1 MGLESVFRLSVI
13 VSMID
18 RLSGPISRV
27 NANVDNSVSRID
39 KLNESFGGMA
49 KSGLAWAGIGA
60 GIAQAALAP
69 VEATFETQRALGV
82 LKSMG
87 VEDLKTLEDA
97 ATSFSNKWPG
107 TTKSE
112 FLRAATDIKG
122 GIDSLTDEGVAQY
135 TEIAGI
141 TAKATGATID
151 EMTSLFATG
160 YGIYKGY
167 YDELSDLQFGEMLSA
182 GLAKSIQVFKASGKS
197 MADSIS
203 TLGAAATSANVP
215 LEEQLTVLGMLQ
227 ATMSGSEAGTK
238 YRAFLQSAARAG
250 QELGLKFTDAN
261 NQLLSMPQIL
271 ATLRSKFGET
281 IDAAEKLKIQ
291 KAFGTDEAV
300 ALIDLLYNKVDNLQE
315 NILTIYDSMGQ
326 GTALAREMAMAIN
339 ETEPEKFERLK
350 QRLHN
355 VTEELGHQLLPT
367 FNSFMAKGEQWIS
380 RISAWIGSHQELA
393 KAIMIVLLV
402 IGSVLMVGGSLIAVI
417 GGIGLVFTRTAGY
430 VSGFVGV
437 IRRIPDT
444 ITTIRIMAMYAGD
457 GVRAAFNQMM
467 IGARMAVTSLRNVA
481 VGMANMARQAI
492 FTAARAMPGLIASVW
507 SFTAA
512 LLANPITWIVVG
524 IVALVAALIL
534 LWQNWDSVV
543 SWIQGVWNGFVSG
556 ISAGFDWIRNLFS
569 SMPTWL
575 QIAIAA
581 FMPFIGIPLLII
593 THWDS
598 IVAFFSNLW
607 TRIKDAFVN
616 GINAIKNFFAGIPAW
631 FRESG
636 AKIIDTM
643 VEGIKSVA
651 MKPVE
656 AVKGVLQKVRNLL
669 PFSDAKEGPLSELTL
684 SGRRVFETI
693 GAGMEKSQHIPGEIT
708 ENAFAQMGLSASG
721 GEPKKINLRETV
733 SESST
738 DSSSSKDKENG
749 TVIQQLVLNIDL
761 NNLKDLQ
768 TLFKLLR
775 EIEDQ
780 VNANGATPSPA

>member
-18 RLSGPISRV
+18 HLSSPISRV

-39 KLNESFGGMA
+39 KLIQSFDSMT
-49 KSGLAWAGIGA
+49 KTGLAMAVVGM
-60 GIAQAALAP
+60 GIANAVLP
-69 VEATFETQRALGV
+69 LVEATFETQKALGE
-82 LKSMG
+82 LSSLG
-87 VEDLKTLEDA
+87 VENLGALKDA
-97 ATSFSNKWPG
+97 ARNFSDTWAG
-107 TTKSE
+107 TTKADFIS
-112 FLRAATDIKG
+112 AAYDIKS
-122 GIDSLTDEGVAQY
+122 GIASLTDEGVAQY
-135 TEIAGI
+135 TSLSGL
-141 TAKATGATID
+141 TAKATKSTIA

-160 YGIYKGY
+160 YGIYKDFY
-167 YDELSDLQFGEMLSA
+167 KDMSDLQFGEMFSA
-182 GLAKSIQVFKASGKS
+182 GIATSVKNFKTTGSGMAQAIQ
-197 MADSIS
+197 
-203 TLGAAATSANVP
+203 TLGASATTANVP
-215 LEEQLTVLGMLQ
+215 LEEQLSILGMLQ
-227 ATMSGSEAGTK
+227 ATMSGGEAGTK
-238 YRAFLQSAARAG
+238 YKAFLASAARAG
-250 QELGLKFTDAN
+250 ETLGLKFTDVN
-261 NQLLSMPQIL
+261 NQLLSMPEIL
-271 ATLRSKFGET
+271 ETLRGKFGET
-281 IDAAEKLKIQ
+281 LDAVEKMQIQ

-300 ALIDLLYNKVDNLQE
+300 ALIDLLYNKTGALQD
-315 NILTIYDSMGQ
+315 NILSLYNAMGK
-326 GTALAREMAMAIN
+326 GRAVAEEMA
-339 ETEPEKFERLK
+339 EKVNAPPGERYQVLK
-350 QRLHN
+350 QQIHN
-355 VTEELGHQLLPT
+355 VAEEIGKQLLPT
-367 FNSFMAKGEQWIS
+367 VNSMIERGTEWLKTLG
-380 RISAWIGSHQELA
+380 AWIGRHPELVR
-393 KAIMIVLLV
+393 MLMLVLLAV
-402 IGSVLMVGGSLIAVI
+402 GSVLVVGGSLITVI
-417 GGIGLVFTRTAGY
+417 GGLGLVFTRTAGM
-430 VSGFVGV
+430 VFGFYRF
-437 IRRIPDT
+437 IKSIPDMLLT
-444 ITTIRIMAMYAGD
+444 VRIWALYAED
-457 GVRAAFNQMM
+457 DVRAAFNRMM

-492 FTAARAMPGLIASVW
+492 FTAARAMPGLIASVH

-543 SWIQGVWNGFVSG
+543 SWIQGVWNGFVNG

-581 FMPFIGIPLLII
+581 FMPFIGIPMLII

-598 IVAFFSNLW
+598 IVAFFSSLW
-607 TRIKDAFVN
+607 TCIKDAFVN
-616 GINAIKNFFAGIPAW
+616 EINAIKNFFAGIPAW

-656 AVKGVLQKVRNLL
+656 AVKDVLQKVKNLL

-721 GEPKKINLRETV
+721 GEYKKINLRETV

-738 DSSSSKDKENG
+738 DSSSSKDRENG

-780 VNANGATPSPA
+780 VNANGATPSPT